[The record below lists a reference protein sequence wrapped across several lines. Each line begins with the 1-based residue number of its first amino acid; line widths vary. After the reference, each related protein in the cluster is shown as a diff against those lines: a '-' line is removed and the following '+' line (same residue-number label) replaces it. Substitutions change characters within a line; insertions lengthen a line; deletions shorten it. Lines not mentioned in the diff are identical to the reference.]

1 VSCSDLQLVG
11 RRGGS
16 FFVALPVLSCLFV
29 VVVCMLV
36 IFIMMIQIRREE
48 GWWLFVAAVCAYFYL
63 ERKTPHLVDQY
74 GEEKLHHQ

>member
-16 FFVALPVLSCLFV
+16 FVALPVLSCLLFV

-36 IFIMMIQIRREE
+36 IFMMIQIRREE

-63 ERKTPHLVDQY
+63 ERKTPHLVGQY

>member
-36 IFIMMIQIRREE
+36 IFMMIQIRREE